1 MLASFFVLY
10 YTPEIFGILPSED
23 YDINDLDTKF
33 VPRQAIH
40 YTIVFHTTT
49 LL

>member
-1 MLASFFVLY
+1 MLY
-10 YTPEIFGILPSED
+10 YTPEIFGVAPSED
-23 YDINDLDTKF
+23 YAINDLDSSFDPET
-33 VPRQAIH
+33 AIH